1 MSIWPG
7 QCEGP
12 CKEETLQFSVLY
24 IGTSCRWL
32 KKKRRRRKTRR
43 DDCEDEKP
51 ACFAYRLPLCCR
63 SDDLRVIFFSST
75 WWNMGCVSEIPTS
88 DESQLFSGLLL
99 FSQDR
104 RRICS
109 LEPRIES
116 SSFCFIIAFSVGFAF
131 RSFSSLECPM
141 KRRELHFSFL
151 FMSI

>member
-1 MSIWPG
+1 MARSMWR
-7 QCEGP
+7 
-12 CKEETLQFSVLY
+12 TLQRRNTSILCFIYRDIMPMVKKKKKKKKNKERWLWGREAGVLCLSSASVLPF
-24 IGTSCRWL
+24 G
-32 KKKRRRRKTRR
+32 
-43 DDCEDEKP
+43 
-51 ACFAYRLPLCCR
+51 RLE
-63 SDDLRVIFFSST
+63 SHFFSST

-116 SSFCFIIAFSVGFAF
+116 SSFCFIIAFSVGCAF